1 MKTKVTF
8 ITAAFLLVS
17 YFSSVSQLS
26 GNTPGLK
33 KNTTQQIF
41 DIRINKDNLVV
52 LRATKPEND
61 KRQSFIVKV
70 YSVDG
75 SLLYASTYIRKGDA
89 LIPFNI
95 SKFPKGMYT
104 FNVYKGFKK
113 VYSKEITKDINTG
126 NQGIVVEIK
135 K

>member
-8 ITAAFLLVS
+8 ITAALFLVS
-17 YFSSVSQLS
+17 FFSFALEF
-26 GNTPGLK
+26 PGEEIQK
-33 KNTTQQIF
+33 KDTMQQIF

-52 LRATKPEND
+52 LRASSMSN

-70 YSVDG
+70 YSDEG
-75 SLLYASTYIRKGDA
+75 ALLYASTYIRKGDA

-95 SKFPKGMYT
+95 SKFPKGMYK
-104 FNVYKGFKK
+104 FNIYKGFTK
-113 VYSKEITKDINTG
+113 VYSKEISKDINTG
-126 NQGIVVEIK
+126 NQDMIVGIK

>member
-8 ITAAFLLVS
+8 ITAALFLVS
-17 YFSSVSQLS
+17 FF
-26 GNTPGLK
+26 GLAGELPEK
-33 KNTTQQIF
+33 KNQKKDTTQQIF
-41 DIRINKDNLVV
+41 DIRINKDQLVV
-52 LRATKPEND
+52 LRATNSENN

-70 YSVDG
+70 YSKEG
-75 SLLYASTYIRKGDA
+75 SLLYASTYMRKGDA

-113 VYSKEITKDINTG
+113 VYSKEIAKDINTG
-126 NQGIVVEIK
+126 KPDIVVEIK